1 MPHLGSGECVKI
13 ICEEHVEVN
22 QLRVDPMGEFR
33 IEHVDN
39 VCESD
44 FTPPSETSIPL
55 IETEM
60 DVPYY
65 VYNKQWQITNE
76 SEFSTLNKEQIQ
88 VVLYDIG
95 GRKIQ
100 SFNLYEWENIGELS
114 DRYKSGTYVLV
125 MSNSILVGK
134 SHN

>member
-1 MPHLGSGECVKI
+1 MLTI
-13 ICEEHVEVN
+13 Y
-22 QLRVDPMGEFR
+22 
-33 IEHVDN
+33 N

-44 FTPPSETSIPL
+44 FTPPSETSVPP
-55 IETEM
+55 IETEV

-125 MSNSILVGK
+125 MSNSDFSWKK
-134 SHN
+134 SQLIYIKQ